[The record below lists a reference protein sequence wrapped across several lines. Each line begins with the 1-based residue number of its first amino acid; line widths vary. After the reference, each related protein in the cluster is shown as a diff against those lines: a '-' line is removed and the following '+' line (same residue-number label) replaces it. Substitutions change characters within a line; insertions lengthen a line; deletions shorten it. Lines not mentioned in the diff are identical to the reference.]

1 MRTKLQARLFRRLER
16 LNAVLETPVDVA
28 SLAAF
33 RLLFGAVMAVLVA
46 RFVANGW
53 VETFFVEPRFH
64 FSYGPFTFVRPL
76 PHALMLAHFALLLV
90 AAAGI
95 ALGFYARLSAC
106 IFCSGFTY
114 VELIDKSLY
123 LNHYYLVSLLAGF
136 LCVLPAG
143 AAFSVDAW
151 RHPARSVATLPAWAL
166 GALRAQVGLVYV
178 FAGVAKLNRDWLV
191 EAQPLRIWLSAHAD
205 WPLVGS
211 WLALPATAH
220 AASLFGAA
228 FDLGIV
234 PLLSWRRTRAVAF
247 AVLLGFHA
255 VTGGLFRI
263 GGFPWIMSAAAT
275 LFLAP
280 NWPRRWLEKFTLE
293 RDSVRSAPRSWR
305 PQRLLPLVLALH
317 LAAQLLLPLRRLAL
331 PGPSAWT
338 LEGFNFGWNV
348 MVAEKSG
355 VVSFRVRD
363 RRSGAV
369 AIIEP
374 RIFLARFQ
382 ELALAQD
389 PDLVRQ
395 AAEHVAVLFRAR
407 GQDVAVYADA
417 VASLNG
423 HPARSLVDPA
433 VDFTRPLPVRWILP
447 FE

>member
-1 MRTKLQARLFRRLER
+1 MRRRLER
-16 LNAVLETPVDVA
+16 LNTALSAPVDIA

-33 RLLFGAVMAVLVA
+33 RLLFGVVLAVLVA

-76 PHALMLAHFALLLV
+76 PHALMHAHFALLFV
-90 AAAGI
+90 AALGI
-95 ALGFYARLSAC
+95 AAGFYARLAAGV
-106 IFCSGFTY
+106 FCVGFTY

-123 LNHYYLVSLLAGF
+123 LNHYYLVSLLAGW
-136 LCVLPAG
+136 LCMLPAG
-143 AAFSVDAW
+143 GAFSVDAW
-151 RHPARSVATLPAWAL
+151 RHPERSVASLPASAL
-166 GALRAQVGLVYV
+166 GAMRVQVGLVYV
-178 FAGVAKLNRDWLV
+178 FAGVAKLNHDWLV
-191 EAQPLRIWLSAHAD
+191 EAQPLRMWLSAHDD

-211 WLALPATAH
+211 WLAVPATAR
-220 AASLFGAA
+220 AASFFGAA

-234 PLLSWRRTRAVAF
+234 PLLAWRRTRAVAF
-247 AVLLGFHA
+247 VMLLGFHA

-280 NWPRRWLEKFTLE
+280 DWPRGWSRRFALRLGTA
-293 RDSVRSAPRSWR
+293 RSASRTWR
-305 PQRLLPLVLALH
+305 PQRLLPLVLGVH
-317 LAAQLLLPLRRLAL
+317 LTLQLLLPLRRFAL

-355 VVSFRVRD
+355 VVAFRVRD

-369 AIIEP
+369 TTIEP
-374 RIFLARFQ
+374 RLFLARFQ

-395 AAEHVAVLFRAR
+395 AAEHVAALFRAR

-433 VDFTRPLPVRWILP
+433 VDFTRPLPPRWILP